1 MNKKIIWKNLE
12 AFGYEYFDLRIEKD
26 INAIGTIIT
35 TVDDVK
41 PIAMKYCIQL
51 NQNWVTTEVNIEID
65 NQNRL
70 KIHSD
75 GNGNWFNE
83 DGAPLE
89 NLRGAIDV
97 DFSAT
102 PFSNTLPIN
111 RESWNV
117 GDEKKFEMVYITFP
131 ELEVMK
137 VKQSYK
143 YIKTLEGNRYYD
155 YECRGYQTEIRVDR
169 DGFVLDYP
177 NVFQKI
183 Y

>member
-1 MNKKIIWKNLE
+1 M
-12 AFGYEYFDLRIEKD
+12 
-26 INAIGTIIT
+26 
-35 TVDDVK
+35 
-41 PIAMKYCIQL
+41 
-51 NQNWVTTEVNIEID
+51 
-65 NQNRL
+65 

-83 DGAPLE
+83 DGTPLE

-97 DFSAT
+97 DLSAT

-131 ELEVMK
+131 ELEVKK

-143 YIKTLEGNRYYD
+143 YSKTKDGNRYYD
-155 YECRGYQTEIRVDR
+155 YECRGYQTEITVDD
-169 DGFVLDYP
+169 DGFVIDYP
-177 NVFQKI
+177 SVFQKI